1 MLTFLSLC
9 ILPACQSLRSLIP
22 DNSSPDIAVTIERS
36 GQLIQGRCPGGSTVM
51 QALESLE
58 IDYSPQDIISP
69 ALFEVL
75 SENSLIKIVAV
86 TSDESISQRIV
97 PFVSQTIRNETL
109 PEGETYIIQS
119 GQNGLEEITTKST
132 YEDGLLVSQTVSDR
146 VLTRESVPEILMLG
160 VKAEHAP
167 IQIPGKIIFTSN
179 GSIWLMQNTTGDR
192 IPLVTTGDVDGRVLD
207 LSLNGEWLLFSR
219 GTKDDKINS
228 LWMLHITDWN
238 AEPISLRISDVIHF
252 AAWLPGDTLRILYS
266 SVTPQDSAPG
276 WKANNDLK
284 LQVVSDTGMIMAQ
297 ETLIEANE
305 DGIYSWW
312 GTEFSL
318 SSDGK
323 TLAYANPGSIGL
335 IDRLTGKKTQLIT
348 ILPYEKTRSDW
359 AWIPG
364 ISWSADETSLVYSF
378 HGDIS
383 GVIQSFDPSDF
394 NLGISDLN
402 LTTQTEIRS
411 ETGLFSYPSVSPVFD
426 NGNSYIAFLE
436 AITPSESE
444 SSRYQIMIMN
454 ADGSDPKVVFPLEGG
469 GYVSP
474 QKISWAPVALQN
486 EAWISFIYQGN
497 IWLVNPF
504 TGIYNQI
511 TVDQSITDFIWE

>member
-1 MLTFLSLC
+1 MTVERRG
-9 ILPACQSLRSLIP
+9 QS
-22 DNSSPDIAVTIERS
+22 
-36 GQLIQGRCPGGSTVM
+36 IQGQCPIGSTVM

-58 IDYSPQDIISP
+58 VDYSTEDIISP
-69 ALFEVL
+69 ALYEVL
-75 SENSLIKIVAV
+75 SENSVIKIVAV
-86 TSDESISQRIV
+86 TSDESKSQRIV
-97 PFVSQTIRNETL
+97 PFISQTIRNETL
-109 PEGETYIIQS
+109 PEGETYIIQN

-132 YEDGLLVSQTVSDR
+132 YEDGFLVSQTVSDR
-146 VLTRESVPEILMLG
+146 ILVKESIPEILMLG
-160 VKAEHAP
+160 VKAGHAP
-167 IQIPGKIIFTSN
+167 IQIPGKILFTSN

-192 IPLVTTGDVDGRVLD
+192 IPLVTSGDIDGRILD
-207 LSLNGEWLLFSR
+207 LSSNGEWLLFSR
-219 GTKDDKINS
+219 VTKDDSINS

-252 AAWLPGDTLRILYS
+252 AAWLPGETLRILYS

-297 ETLIEANE
+297 ETLVETNE
-305 DGIYSWW
+305 EGIYSWW

-323 TLAYANPGSIGL
+323 ILAYANPGSIGL
-335 IDRLTGKKTQLIT
+335 IDRLTGKKTRLIT

-364 ISWSADETSLVYSF
+364 MSWSADGASLVYSF
-378 HGDIS
+378 HGDMS
-383 GVIQSFDPSDF
+383 GVVQSFDPSDF
-394 NLGISDLN
+394 NLGISNIDLSA
-402 LTTQTEIRS
+402 QSEIRF

-426 NGNSYIAFLE
+426 DGNSYIAFLE

-444 SSRYQIMIMN
+444 SSRYRIMIMN
-454 ADGSDPKVVFPLEGG
+454 MDGSDSKVVFPLEGG

-474 QKISWAPVALQN
+474 QKIFWAPVNLQN

-511 TVDQSITDFIWE
+511 TIDQSITDFIWE